1 MVEMNNM
8 YPCDYAML
16 EYPSCALILIP
27 EMVCSPGACNETST
41 VTLKKNRAL
50 LLKRYLW
57 ILDPDLFLN
66 GRIRKKETQKQK
78 LRQKL

>member
-41 VTLKKNRAL
+41 VTLKKTVRC
-50 LLKRYLW
+50 Y
-57 ILDPDLFLN
+57 
-66 GRIRKKETQKQK
+66 
-78 LRQKL
+78 